1 MHQQESTSTKR
12 FLLSISALS
21 AAGLFAFLPTSVSA
35 QEMSE
40 PTPAVELEAE
50 DAEVTESEAAT
61 EDLNSDGM
69 GLEDSEDMDSM
80 EMDSEAEME
89 MDPEAGMEMDPEA
102 GMEMDSIET
111 DMMETDSM
119 EMDSDEMD
127 SDEMDSMETDVEM
140 DAAETEM
147 METEV
152 VAPAAPVSNP
162 APTAAPVSNPTPA
175 ATPAPT
181 NNSPRALW

>member
-89 MDPEAGMEMDPEA
+89 MDPEAGMEMD
-102 GMEMDSIET
+102 SIET